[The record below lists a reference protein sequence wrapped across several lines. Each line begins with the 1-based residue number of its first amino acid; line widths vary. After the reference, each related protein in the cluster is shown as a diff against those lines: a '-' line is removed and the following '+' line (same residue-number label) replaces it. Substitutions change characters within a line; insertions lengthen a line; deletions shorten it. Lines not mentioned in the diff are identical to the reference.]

1 MYRHLGEILRDEL
14 VGAGFKINPNYPE
27 NIDKRPDAAQ
37 PLVREYYTAW
47 NLAYQYFSVC
57 HRIISNIQRPVFWSK
72 ELTLKRDN
80 DQIAPEYLKAIQQI
94 TDDSVA
100 GKSLFKY
107 MSTKST
113 RTANEDKLY
122 TDWKIAHFHLSDAP
136 SSEDWHQSNLV
147 HFVERTGF
155 LLFAFPDLNG
165 LYLLDV
171 LDHDQEYLWATKEL
185 VNILYR
191 NWPQLIEKYRLNIRT
206 DPDGHTVTT
215 KQIHTVREKHG
226 TVVFSTEDGKTFGP
240 FGGGLTSAGSNLSLI
255 MRADYL
261 LNCCDEYLNAVS
273 KKADEI
279 AAEIQKTMGAKLVD
293 LDLLF
298 GLDHANRPVFVEKT
312 TGAVLQTLNGV
323 PTLPLRIPPE
333 SD

>member
-27 NIDKRPDAAQ
+27 NIDKRTDAAQ
-37 PLVREYYTAW
+37 PLVRDYYTAW

-72 ELTLKRDN
+72 ELTRKRDN
-80 DQIAPEYLKAIQQI
+80 DQIAPEHLKAIQQI
-94 TDDSVA
+94 TDDSEA

-107 MSTKST
+107 MSTKNT
-113 RTANEDKLY
+113 RASNEDKLY

-136 SSEDWHQSNLV
+136 SSVDRHQSDLV
-147 HFVERTGF
+147 HFVERTGV
-155 LLFAFPDLNG
+155 LLFAFPELNG

-171 LDHDQEYLWATKEL
+171 LDHGQKYLWATKEL
-185 VNILYR
+185 VDILYR
-191 NWPQLIEKYRLNIRT
+191 NWPQVIEKHRLIVN
-206 DPDGHTVTT
+206 GHTVITE
-215 KQIHTVREKHG
+215 QIHTVREKNG
-226 TVVFSTEDGKTFGP
+226 TVVLSTEDGKTFGP

-273 KKADEI
+273 KKADKI
-279 AAEIQKTMGAKLVD
+279 AAEIQKTTGAKLVD

-298 GLDHANRPVFVEKT
+298 GLDQANRPVFVEKT
-312 TGAVLQTLNGV
+312 TGAVLQTLNGA
-323 PTLPLRIPPE
+323 PSRPLRMPHE
-333 SD
+333 SG